1 MCISYAQDYLRSK
14 LKYVS
19 SKRSCRHSAV
29 EIGRR
34 DGWRNLDILTM
45 DKVMPLSTYVN
56 DIRKKI
62 VRKFK
67 NYIFNEQGA
76 RLLTRINFYPSVD
89 KETCAQ

>member
-1 MCISYAQDYLRSK
+1 
-14 LKYVS
+14 
-19 SKRSCRHSAV
+19 
-29 EIGRR
+29 
-34 DGWRNLDILTM
+34 
-45 DKVMPLSTYVN
+45 MPLSTYVN

-76 RLLTRINFYPSVD
+76 RLLTRIHFCPSID